1 MKFLFVKTKKIGGVE
16 KSIEPS
22 LHIFRESVLSIPFLG
37 GEDDIFATDLSTK
50 KRKSCGSGRLTND
63 AVKEDLER
71 ELAQG
76 GAGSAITLRAGFENK
91 RQ

>member
-37 GEDDIFATDLSTK
+37 GEDDIFATDLFTK

-63 AVKEDLER
+63 AVKGRFRARVGARWRGKRNNTAGGIR
-71 ELAQG
+71 E
-76 GAGSAITLRAGFENK
+76 
-91 RQ
+91 